1 MKALLVCLGML
12 TVLVPAVSRGEPINF
27 DAAYAQGVN
36 AFRAGRYV
44 LAEECLEDAVSV
56 AGDPRAWMMKGL
68 TERALGKHGEA
79 QESIHQAA
87 SLMATGVSGA
97 DLVGRVIERTQGGFR
112 RYIQDVVDYYTRTN
126 RHPADVV
133 VGAVFAPIPVV
144 EPVGP
149 PPEAVPPVAEPV
161 APAAPRD
168 PVVVLKVIDGAPVY
182 PIDSTLYGQ
191 RTDSPVYM
199 TDPIVGPCCGWPV
212 YGVSYGY
219 PAYYFGYPYP
229 VSPYVVGVGAWVPAW
244 YTTYTSWWMGSPYY
258 AW

>member
-1 MKALLVCLGML
+1 MKALLACLGI
-12 TVLVPAVSRGEPINF
+12 VLAFSPAISRGEPINF

-36 AFRAGRYV
+36 AFHAGRYV

-56 AGDPRAWMMKGL
+56 VGDPRAWMVKGL
-68 TERALGKHGEA
+68 TERALGKHGES

-87 SLMATGVSGA
+87 SLMAAGVSGSG
-97 DLVGRVIERTQGGFR
+97 LVGRVIERTQGGFR
-112 RYIQDVVDYYTRTN
+112 RYVQDVVDYYARTN
-126 RHPADVV
+126 RLPGDVI
-133 VGAVFAPIPVV
+133 VGSVFAPIPVV
-144 EPVGP
+144 EPIAA
-149 PPEAVPPVAEPV
+149 PPEAVPPAAVPV
-161 APAAPRD
+161 APAAARD

-182 PIDSTLYGQ
+182 PIDSTFYGQ

-199 TDPIVGPCCGWPV
+199 TDPIIGPCCGGSV
-212 YGVSYGY
+212 YGLSYGY
-219 PAYYFGYPYP
+219 PAYYFGSPWP

>member
-1 MKALLVCLGML
+1 MKTLLACLGML

-36 AFRAGRYV
+36 AFHAGRYV

-56 AGDPRAWMMKGL
+56 VGDPRAWMMKGL
-68 TERALGKHGEA
+68 TERALGKHGES

-87 SLMATGVSGA
+87 SLMAAGVSGA

-112 RYIQDVVDYYTRTN
+112 RYIQDVVDYYARTN
-126 RHPADVV
+126 RIPGDVI
-133 VGAVFAPIPVV
+133 VGAVFAPIPV
-144 EPVGP
+144 
-149 PPEAVPPVAEPV
+149 AEPV
-161 APAAPRD
+161 AAPPAAAPPAAVVPVEPVAPRD

-182 PIDSTLYGQ
+182 PIDSTFYGQ
-191 RTDSPVYM
+191 RTDSPVYWPR
-199 TDPIVGPCCGWPV
+199 PIGPCCGWPA
-212 YGVSYGY
+212 YGVYYGY
-219 PAYYFGYPYP
+219 PYYYGSPYP
-229 VSPYVVGVGAWVPAW
+229 VSPYLVGVGAWVPAW